1 MSGAAIN
8 SFNEVW
14 LVDFEFSQPD
24 GERPEPVCMV
34 GREWRSGRVIR
45 LWEDE
50 LQGLKA
56 SPISGGSNTL
66 FVAYYASAELGCYLA
81 LRWPGP
87 VRILDL
93 CAEFKCKTSNLPV
106 CCGRSLLGALAY
118 YGLGGVQA
126 AEKDSMREL
135 AMRGGPYTGSER
147 RDLLDYCQS
156 DVDALAKLIA
166 AMLPEI
172 DLPRALLRGRNM
184 AAAAVMEWNGTPIDT
199 PTWSRLKDNWERIRS
214 NLIVQ
219 VDRDYGVYDRQ
230 TFKMT
235 RFTDYLIRE
244 DIPWPRLASGSLALD
259 DKTFKMMAEA
269 HPQLHSLRE
278 LRKTLSV
285 LKLTDLAVGSDGR
298 NRCLLSCFG
307 AKTGRNAPSTTKF
320 IFGLPAWLRGLIK
333 PDAGRALAYVDWEQQ
348 EFGIAAALSGDEA
361 MIAAYES
368 GDPYLAF
375 AKQAKA
381 VPADATKQ
389 SHTRQRDLFKICA
402 LAVQYGM
409 GETSLAS
416 AIKQTPSHARQLL
429 RLHRETYSTFW
440 KWNDAAVNHAMLW
453 GRLYTVFGWEIH
465 VGPQSNPRSLSNF
478 PMQANGSEM
487 LRLACCLGT
496 EQGIQVCA
504 PVHDAALIEAP
515 VEIVGTDIFRT
526 QEAMAEASRAVLR
539 GFELRTDVKIVRYPD
554 RYMDSRG
561 EAMWNMVMNI
571 LSQKCFEARVCQ
583 FEPASL

>member
-1 MSGAAIN
+1 M
-8 SFNEVW
+8 
-14 LVDFEFSQPD
+14 
-24 GERPEPVCMV
+24 
-34 GREWRSGRVIR
+34 RSGLLILSSVNRAASARR
-45 LWEDE
+45 LSVWWVGSGEAAE
-50 LQGLKA
+50 LSGSGGMSYKTSKA
-56 SPISGGSNTL
+56 SPIPGGPKTL
-66 FVAYYASAELGCYLA
+66 FVAYYASAEIGCYLA
-81 LRWPGP
+81 IGWPAP

-126 AEKDSMREL
+126 TEKQSMRKL
-135 AMRGGPYTGSER
+135 AMRGGPYTDVEH

-156 DVDALAKLIA
+156 DVDALAKLLP

-172 DLPRALLRGRNM
+172 DLPRALLRGRYI
-184 AAAAVMEWNGTPIDT
+184 AAAAKIEWDGTPIDV
-199 PTWSRLKDNWERIRS
+199 PSWGRLKDNWQQIRS
-214 NLIVQ
+214 NLIAE
-219 VDRDYGVYDRQ
+219 VDKSYGVYEGQ
-230 TFKMT
+230 TFKMN
-235 RFTDYLIRE
+235 RFAAYLIRE

-259 DKTFKMMAEA
+259 DKTFKMMAKA
-269 HPQLHSLRE
+269 HPRLHSLRE
-278 LRKTLSV
+278 LRKTLSG
-285 LKLTDLAVGSDGR
+285 LKLTDLYVGSDGR

-307 AKTGRNAPSTTKF
+307 TKTGRNAPSTTKF
-320 IFGLPAWLRGLIK
+320 VFGLPAWLRGLIK
-333 PDAGRALAYVDWEQQ
+333 PDAERVLAYVDWEQQ

-361 MIAAYES
+361 MISAYES

-375 AKQAKA
+375 AKQAGA

-389 SHTRQRDLFKICA
+389 SHTQKRDLFKICA

-409 GETSLAS
+409 GETSLAA

-429 RLHRETYSTFW
+429 CLHRETYSTFW
-440 KWNDAAVNHAMLW
+440 KWNDAAVNCAMLS
-453 GRLYTVFGWEIH
+453 GVLHAVFGWEIH

-496 EQGIQVCA
+496 ERGICVCA
-504 PVHDAALIEAP
+504 PVHDALLIEAGAENIDAA
-515 VEIVGTDIFRT
+515 VDDTRRV
-526 QEAMAEASRAVLR
+526 MAEASRIVLS

-554 RYMDSRG
+554 RYMDSRSQ
-561 EAMWNMVMNI
+561 AMWNMVMNI

-583 FEPASL
+583 LEPASL